1 MPCLARTVVCV
12 SFLLLFVRAQP
23 WSRREKPEEGS
34 QAVARAIINALASS
48 SLAPV
53 LPVASVD
60 EKCGTAVLL
69 TFVRLPVRVE
79 LMLVLDVAGDKK

>member
-1 MPCLARTVVCV
+1 MPCLARTTVCV
-12 SFLLLFVRAQP
+12 HCSFFVRAQP

-48 SLAPV
+48 SLDPV

-60 EKCGTAVLL
+60 EKCGTATATAVLL
-69 TFVRLPVRVE
+69 TVVRLPFRVE
-79 LMLVLDVAGDKK
+79 SMLLLVTK